1 MKTFHLH
8 LVSDSTGET
17 IHTLARACVA
27 QFEKIQAVEHV
38 WSMIRGKPQLEKVL
52 AGIEANPGIVLFTL
66 VDVKLRQALVE
77 RCRSLGVPSI
87 SALDPILAALS
98 GYLGA
103 EAQSMPG
110 RQHELGAEYFARIEA
125 MNYVL
130 AHDDGQSNWD
140 LEEAD
145 IVVVGVSRT
154 SKTPT
159 CIYLANRGVKAA
171 NVPFVPGCPL
181 PPNLTTASRP
191 LIVGLTKDPAQLV
204 QIRRNRLHM
213 LNESEDSQYT
223 DLQAVK
229 EELAAARRLYTQH
242 GWPVIDVTR
251 RSIEETAAAIMNLY
265 QERREPARRG

>member
-27 QFEKIQAVEHV
+27 QFEKIQAIEHA
-38 WSMIRGKPQLEKVL
+38 WSMIRGKPQLEKALV
-52 AGIEANPGIVLFTL
+52 GVEANPGIVLFTL
-66 VDVKLRQALVE
+66 VDVTLRQTLVE
-77 RCRSLGVPSI
+77 GCRALGVPSI
-87 SALDPILAALS
+87 SALDPVLAALS
-98 GYLGA
+98 SHLG
-103 EAQSMPG
+103 EKAQGLPG

-140 LEEAD
+140 LDQAD
-145 IVVVGVSRT
+145 IIIVGVSRT

-181 PPNLTTASRP
+181 PPNLTTMNKA
-191 LIVGLTKDPAQLV
+191 LIVGLTKDANQLI

-213 LNESEDSQYT
+213 LNETEDSQYT
-223 DLQAVK
+223 DPQAVK
-229 EELAAARRLYTQH
+229 EEIAAARRLYSQH

-265 QERREPARRG
+265 QERKEPARKT